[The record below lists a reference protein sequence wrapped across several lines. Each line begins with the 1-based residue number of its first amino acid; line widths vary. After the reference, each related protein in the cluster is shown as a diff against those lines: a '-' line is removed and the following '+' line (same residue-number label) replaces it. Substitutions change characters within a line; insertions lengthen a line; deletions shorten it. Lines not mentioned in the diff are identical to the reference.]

1 MCKTI
6 IRPVVTYA
14 SETRVLTKEN
24 ERGLNTWERKVTR
37 KIYVPINEGGQW
49 RVRTN
54 AELFGE
60 QDLVAF
66 VKKGRLMAGTY
77 GKDGRQQSYSGRK
90 ITERVGNVTVGG
102 EKDGKSKRGALLSTV
117 CLSTYS
123 ITENVYYSQLSSVA
137 ILLQS
142 ETVSH
147 RVIQGNDCVFSPS
160 VLSSFGLP
168 LSTSNGQ

>member
-14 SETRVLTKEN
+14 SETWVLTKEN

-66 VKKGRLMAGTY
+66 VKKGRLMAGTC

-90 ITERVGNVTVGG
+90 TTESVGNVTVRG
-102 EKDGKSKRGALLSTV
+102 EKRWKEQEGSAIINSLS
-117 CLSTYS
+117 
-123 ITENVYYSQLSSVA
+123 EHA
-137 ILLQS
+137 
-142 ETVSH
+142 
-147 RVIQGNDCVFSPS
+147 
-160 VLSSFGLP
+160 
-168 LSTSNGQ
+168 